1 MQQTAA
7 TWRPIGAVLVE
18 SGAITQ
24 AQLDDALADQ
34 RVSGKRLGEILI
46 DSGAITWLALAHAI
60 AEQAQDVDQR
70 DEPADEVEQAEHAEY
85 AEQIE
90 HSEPV
95 ATVDTV
101 ESVEHDPVEQWE
113 PVAAAV
119 ETPVEPEP
127 AAPALEPVLH
137 SEPPVSAAPT
147 AEVTPIENTPPDSRL
162 QTVEAMLKER
172 QRAFLELV
180 STTETLRRTV
190 ARLKDELAARDT
202 EIAKLRAAA
211 AAQRL

>member
-1 MQQTAA
+1 MQTAA

-24 AQLDDALADQ
+24 AQLDEALAEQ

-46 DSGAITWLALAHAI
+46 DTGAITWLALAHAI

-90 HSEPV
+90 HSEPA

-101 ESVEHDPVEQWE
+101 ELVEQVEPVEELE

-119 ETPVEPEP
+119 EAPVAPEP

-147 AEVTPIENTPPDSRL
+147 VDVTPIENTPPDSRL

>member
-18 SGAITQ
+18 GGSITQ
-24 AQLDDALADQ
+24 AQLDQALAEQ

-60 AEQAQDVDQR
+60 AEQAQDADQR
-70 DEPADEVEQAEHAEY
+70 DERPDEVEQAEHVEY
-85 AEQIE
+85 
-90 HSEPV
+90 
-95 ATVDTV
+95 
-101 ESVEHDPVEQWE
+101 VEQAAHAE
-113 PVAAAV
+113 PPAPLA
-119 ETPVEPEP
+119 ETATPSEQHEVILEPAPEP
-127 AAPALEPVLH
+127 AVVAAVAVEEPQPVVH
-137 SEPPVSAAPT
+137 AGTEPPLSSSAAPVI
-147 AEVTPIENTPPDSRL
+147 ATPIENTHPDSRL

-180 STTETLRRTV
+180 ATTETLRRTV